1 MYIAFQEIK
10 KQESLNDLF
19 HRSSSEP
26 LPVKSSSTRD
36 SDTNSGKFDSSR
48 TTPEGSIKAKTNSLK
63 KPPPVLT
70 GQKANRQSSDDDG
83 WSSLPFLGRHASLSS
98 DSAEEVGL
106 YSPLR
111 GPAPGSQI
119 SNLRSSASPPLKRGS
134 NSSEEGREYCHRGHH
149 KHHHHKAHRGA
160 LEGNLKDK
168 MQGKWSGAVSCDVA
182 LRIETL
188 EKRIVDGEERVKK
201 RQEAIDAKLD
211 LILEALRGPSR
222 SNAGPHIHLA
232 ATVTSASGVAGAGCA
247 DTSGD
252 GWASSSSLSPAR
264 EAGSIEARPPMGKSH
279 RPRGATL
286 RPLPWALGG
295 ASSSTAHSTIR
306 RVVAIDAAPHAL
318 AGRVLRPSPRG
329 EESQDLDQVSIAA
342 DTSAQSRDDAG
353 NAPLMNS
360 FDGFQ

>member
-36 SDTNSGKFDSSR
+36 SDTNSGKFDSSW

-70 GQKANRQSSDDDG
+70 GQKANRQSSDEDG
-83 WSSLPFLGRHASLSS
+83 WSSLPFLGRHTSLSS

-119 SNLRSSASPPLKRGS
+119 FNLRSSASPPLKRGS
-134 NSSEEGREYCHRGHH
+134 NSSEEGREHCHHGHH

-160 LEGNLKDK
+160 LEGKGK

-188 EKRIVDGEERVKK
+188 EKRIADGEERVKK

-211 LILEALRGPSR
+211 LILEALRGSSR
-222 SNAGPHIHLA
+222 SNAGPHVHHA
-232 ATVTSASGVAGAGCA
+232 ATVTSAGCGASTGCA

-252 GWASSSSLSPAR
+252 GWASSSLLSQAR
-264 EAGSIEARPPMGKSH
+264 ETGSIEARPPMEKSH

-295 ASSSTAHSTIR
+295 ASSSTAQSTIR
-306 RVVAIDAAPHAL
+306 RVVATDAAPLPL